1 MNESV
6 FREILGESLRREF
19 AEFDNAP
26 EHKFSLRHRLA
37 MKRVFDRYEKNARG
51 FSKIEF
57 IETMPHYGLKQ
68 RIIFA
73 LVIIILMTLLTG
85 WFIPIR
91 GITEVQIDWLRAKYD
106 FPNMKM
112 YSVEMQNYD
121 IDFDSPYSLVGVY
134 RKTDEY
140 CDFLDDLVELK
151 IYSEEEMHALQC
163 QESPLDTRPDSFKNG
178 YILEELPIVTGEE
191 SPLETMR
198 DYVSRIEE
206 RIGFYVERS
215 KDPNRAVEGDI
226 EFAELIR
233 EKCRDLN
240 RDFLELLEKLF
251 ADESDGKQE
260 NGKSAL
266 LNCDKDDKKYLLE
279 INKL

>member
-19 AEFDNAP
+19 AEFVNVP

-37 MKRVFDRYEKNARG
+37 MKRVFAKYEKNARG
-51 FSKIEF
+51 FSKIEYAE
-57 IETMPHYGLKQ
+57 IPHYGLKQ
-68 RIIFA
+68 RIIIA

-91 GITEVQIDWLRAKYD
+91 GITEVQIDWLRSKYD

-121 IDFDSPYSLVGVY
+121 IDFNSPYSLVGVY

-140 CDFLDDLVELK
+140 CDFLDDLVELE
-151 IYSEEEMHALQC
+151 IYSEEEMHALQY

-215 KDPNRAVEGDI
+215 KDPNRAVEGDV
-226 EFAELIR
+226 EFSELIR
-233 EKCRDLN
+233 EKCWVLN

-266 LNCDKDDKKYLLE
+266 LNFDKDDKKYLLE